1 MSTDIISA
9 LVRASSF
16 LVLFQAAGMAIFV
29 AIFGHRLTTTASA
42 VRQTAFVSAILGI
55 VLVTAHYGLE
65 AARMAGDLSGAF
77 DLSLQRL
84 VFDSPVST
92 AWMLRSIGLALV
104 AASIRREGK
113 LASVLGVIGA
123 LVTVVAFS
131 FVGHTATDSDRVWLV
146 ALLSLHL
153 AVVAFWFGAL
163 APLFFVSRAENAIV
177 ATEVVEGFSRIAL
190 WLVPAIFLAGVVMT
204 ALLVDRWAVFGESYG
219 MLLLLKSAIF
229 AALMGLAALNKWR
242 YGPALST
249 KAGAVAAFQRTVTI
263 EYGLIGVVLVA
274 TAFMTTFFSPEH

>member
-9 LVRASSF
+9 LVRGLSF
-16 LVLFQAAGMAIFV
+16 LALFQAAGMAIFV
-29 AIFGHRLTTTASA
+29 AIFGHRLTKTASM
-42 VRQTAFVSAILGI
+42 VRQTGFVSAILGI
-55 VLVTAHYGLE
+55 VLVTAQYGLE

-104 AASIRREGK
+104 AATIRREGK
-113 LASVLGVIGA
+113 PATVLGVIGA

-131 FVGHTATDSDRVWLV
+131 FVGHTATDSDRAWLV

-163 APLFFVSRAENAIV
+163 VPLFVVSREENATV
-177 ATEVVEGFSRIAL
+177 AAEVVEGFSRIAL
-190 WLVPAIFLAGVVMT
+190 WLVPAIFVAGVLMT
-204 ALLVDRWAVFGESYG
+204 AALVDRWAVFGESYG
-219 MLLLLKSAIF
+219 MLLLLKIALF
-229 AALMGLAALNKWR
+229 TALMGLATLNKWR

-249 KAGAVAAFQRTVTI
+249 NAGAAAAFQRSVTI
-263 EYGLIGVVLVA
+263 EYGLIVAVLIA
-274 TAFMTTFFSPEH
+274 TAIMTTFFSPEH